1 MARIKDLR
9 SFLEVLEENS
19 QLVEISSEVSINHE
33 VADITASLA
42 RGDGG
47 AALFTNVQES
57 DMPIF
62 AGGVSSH
69 RRTALALEC
78 EPQSIIDVMGEAL
91 ETSNGVPPEL
101 VTEADWHDNCLT
113 GEDIDLGVLPIPK
126 HSRGDGGS
134 FITGAVTVTKDPI
147 SGRGNLSYNRML
159 VLEKNILGFNVNE
172 WRDAVSYTHL
182 TLPTKRIV

>member
-1 MARIKDLR
+1 M
-9 SFLEVLEENS
+9 
-19 QLVEISSEVSINHE
+19 VEISSEVSINHE

-47 AALFTNVQES
+47 AALLRMCKNQICLFCWWR
-57 DMPIF
+57 IF
-62 AGGVSSH
+62 SS
-69 RRTALALEC
+69 RTALALGC

-91 ETSNGVPPEL
+91 ESSNGVPPEL
-101 VTEADWHDNCLT
+101 VKEADWHDNCLT

-147 SGRGNLSYNRML
+147 SGRGTFRIIVCLSL
-159 VLEKNILGFNVNE
+159 
-172 WRDAVSYTHL
+172 
-182 TLPTKRIV
+182 KRTYWGSM

>member
-1 MARIKDLR
+1 MARINDLR
-9 SFLEVLEENS
+9 SFLEVLEEKS

-69 RRTALALEC
+69 RRTALALGC

-91 ETSNGVPPEL
+91 ESSNGVPPEL
-101 VTEADWHDNCLT
+101 V
-113 GEDIDLGVLPIPK
+113 
-126 HSRGDGGS
+126 
-134 FITGAVTVTKDPI
+134 
-147 SGRGNLSYNRML
+147 
-159 VLEKNILGFNVNE
+159 
-172 WRDAVSYTHL
+172 
-182 TLPTKRIV
+182 